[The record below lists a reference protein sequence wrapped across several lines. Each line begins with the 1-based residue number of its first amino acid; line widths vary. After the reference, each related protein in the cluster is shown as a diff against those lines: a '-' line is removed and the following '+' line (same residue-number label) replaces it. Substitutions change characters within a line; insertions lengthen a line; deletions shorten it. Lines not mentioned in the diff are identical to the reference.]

1 MAKFIEVTNV
11 AYSFDDDDEIINED
25 EPLPMFVNID
35 DILWF
40 AESRIS
46 GTYQTTTL
54 VLKNYKTTFYVLE
67 EPKGILNEIRR
78 LQQCSHETI

>member
-35 DILWF
+35 DIVWF

-54 VLKNYKTTFYVLE
+54 VLRNYKTTFYVLE
-67 EPKGILNEIRR
+67 EPRGILSELRR
-78 LQQCSHETI
+78 LQCNQEMI